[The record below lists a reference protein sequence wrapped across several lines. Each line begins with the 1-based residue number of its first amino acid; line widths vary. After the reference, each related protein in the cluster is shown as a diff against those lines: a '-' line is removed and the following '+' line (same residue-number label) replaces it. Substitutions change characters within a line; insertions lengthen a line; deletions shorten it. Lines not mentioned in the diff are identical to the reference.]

1 MCSAIPLKKLGAQYV
16 SRPMDVEPTVVS
28 IITEMT
34 KIPAALKSWR
44 TAVIDLIN
52 DNRVFN
58 CDPEDGKRWSPIV
71 KVLYNSD
78 KTAFTEL
85 LGSYHIIRF
94 NCRPH

>member
-1 MCSAIPLKKLGAQYV
+1 VLCSAISLGSWEAQYV

-94 NCRPH
+94 NF